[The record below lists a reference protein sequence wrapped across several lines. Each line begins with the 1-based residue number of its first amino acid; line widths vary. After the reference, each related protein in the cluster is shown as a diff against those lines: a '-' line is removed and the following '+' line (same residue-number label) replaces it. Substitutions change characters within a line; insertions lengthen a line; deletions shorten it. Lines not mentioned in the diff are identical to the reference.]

1 MMRQLKQQKT
11 KEAGAKVPDIEG
23 LRKTQ
28 EDKTYGQWERYLI
41 KQRDHRNKDRANA
54 KKAKEIADHEA
65 GKRLERREKIQTNLK
80 AVRMDQKQLHDQI
93 MAKIPRMEDKV
104 DKIEKARKT

>member
-1 MMRQLKQQKT
+1 M
-11 KEAGAKVPDIEG
+11 PDIEG